1 MRASGVLATGAAG
14 GGGCDEEDAI
24 VVATIEVELEAWAER
39 GLEAVDG
46 GGVPGAWREIAAS
59 RHAFVC
65 CVRSSSKLGSNRD
78 GSSL

>member
-39 GLEAVDG
+39 GLEALDG
-46 GGVPGAWREIAAS
+46 GVVLGA
-59 RHAFVC
+59 
-65 CVRSSSKLGSNRD
+65 
-78 GSSL
+78 